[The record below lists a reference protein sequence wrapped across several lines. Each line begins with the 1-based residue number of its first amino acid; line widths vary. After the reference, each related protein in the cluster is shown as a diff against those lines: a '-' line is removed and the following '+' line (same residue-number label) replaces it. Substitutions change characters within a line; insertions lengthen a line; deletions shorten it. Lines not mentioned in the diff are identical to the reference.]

1 MKKFEIKIPE
11 DILEFMKENI
21 EYGWIDINGNKHI
34 KTMKDFRRLYITTTV
49 RQTLKYGI
57 GTCIDQVNLM
67 HYFLIK

>member
-34 KTMKDFRRLYITTTV
+34 KTMKDFRRLYI
-49 RQTLKYGI
+49 
-57 GTCIDQVNLM
+57 
-67 HYFLIK
+67 

>member
-34 KTMKDFRRLYITTTV
+34 KTMNASIR
-49 RQTLKYGI
+49 
-57 GTCIDQVNLM
+57 
-67 HYFLIK
+67 